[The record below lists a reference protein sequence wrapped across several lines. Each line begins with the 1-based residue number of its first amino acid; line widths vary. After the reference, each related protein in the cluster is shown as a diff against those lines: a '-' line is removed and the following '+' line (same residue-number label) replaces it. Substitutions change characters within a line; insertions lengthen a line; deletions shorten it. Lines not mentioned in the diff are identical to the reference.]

1 MEFRDRSSLAHKRNR
16 VYQQPKSVSV
26 SLFLDEVGKPLEPS
40 VPWQHTYPCLDDHG
54 HEPETECAR
63 WSSRT
68 CVPLDLYKPNSPSFP
83 LSVNPEQGHQLVVR
97 RPKNLISFP
106 SLDSNCGRA
115 DVSCPGAPKS
125 GYVPLPPCRCDTHHN
140 DDAID
145 IQLELGLEFA
155 IGKTRAAVPVPTHCK
170 TRLRVLAWLKD
181 VVVEPAGCGPWV
193 SFLPMC
199 ESSIGSDL
207 SLSSAVWCG
216 SVDIDVDVDARV
228 EHESES
234 EIGSGYEPES
244 EPEPE
249 TEPEPSSFAPVMDDM
264 TDTES
269 RETCVQEIDTWPYDG
284 RGLYEHHPN
293 HECGLACYFAC
304 RQRRQLRRRGRKGTF
319 RTGGSFGKALLGR
332 LVPWTSSSGKRVVV
346 RAREEGPVM
355 LNSDVPHPPW
365 WLSYRSNDD
374 TLEEDEDDGDLELW
388 LEHTTQMQLLDHEMR
403 FQLALNQHTAFCLRQ
418 EARLDISP
426 NAKVHIPRGGLITL
440 LQKALLYIEVETHWS
455 NDGKPN
461 SCTSPFSLLANHVC
475 ASSMPASPGG
485 TPQGRNGTKADK
497 RRTSPKSAN
506 RQKRARLENQEN
518 KDKETTPG
526 LGSRG
531 PPQSSG
537 TPNKKKTPNA
547 KAKPAKPPAVI
558 TLKGHSLEVFVVA
571 WNPKIPSL
579 LATGGKDST
588 LRLWNVPED
597 GTEPILPTRICMHL
611 PAGPACDITTISW
624 NSDGTLL
631 ATGAY
636 DGIVRVWT
644 FRGELF
650 CVMTQHQGPIFSVKW
665 SKSGWLLTG
674 SLDETAI
681 VWDVDAGGRPK
692 QRTSSDRSMADG
704 CLDVEWLD
712 GEFFATC
719 GSDRNIFVEC
729 IGETTPIAKLQGH
742 NDEINQLKYES
753 EYKLLASGSDDY
765 TACIWKVDDVA
776 QYLAQSSKNI
786 KPRPDVRSF
795 THKLRGHEGEVAN
808 IQWQPKGDRETY
820 DPILVTSS
828 FDGTVR
834 MWNGHTGDCI
844 SIFQAGSG
852 KVCGHSFAPRPDIL
866 AIVAGNKLILAKDG
880 KEFFSWQ
887 DKDAL
892 FETAWRV
899 DGKAVAAAMEN
910 SMVAVVRMPSITI
923 PGEED
928 KAETA

>member
-83 LSVNPEQGHQLVVR
+83 LIIAVVPTFLV
-97 RPKNLISFP
+97 LALP
-106 SLDSNCGRA
+106 SLDTSRSRRA
-115 DVSCPGAPKS
+115 AATRTTTTTRSTFNLNS
-125 GYVPLPPCRCDTHHN
+125 GSSSRSARL
-140 DDAID
+140 
-145 IQLELGLEFA
+145 
-155 IGKTRAAVPVPTHCK
+155 RAAVTSPDPLQDPSARPGVAQRRGGGARGVWAVGVVSPDV
-170 TRLRVLAWLKD
+170 RVVDWIGF
-181 VVVEPAGCGPWV
+181 VVEFG
-193 SFLPMC
+193 
-199 ESSIGSDL
+199 
-207 SLSSAVWCG
+207 
-216 SVDIDVDVDARV
+216 V

-249 TEPEPSSFAPVMDDM
+249 PEPEPSSFAPVMDDM
-264 TDTES
+264 TDTRAGKLVYRRLIRGHTTVEDCTSIIRTTSAGSHVIS
-269 RETCVQEIDTWPYDG
+269 RVATTTITTTGEKRNVSDRWFIWK
-284 RGLYEHHPN
+284 GLV
-293 HECGLACYFAC
+293 
-304 RQRRQLRRRGRKGTF
+304 
-319 RTGGSFGKALLGR
+319 GR

-346 RAREEGPVM
+346 RAQEGPAM

-365 WLSYRSNDD
+365 WLSYRS
-374 TLEEDEDDGDLELW
+374 
-388 LEHTTQMQLLDHEMR
+388 
-403 FQLALNQHTAFCLRQ
+403 HTAFCLRQ

-455 NDGKPN
+455 N
-461 SCTSPFSLLANHVC
+461 
-475 ASSMPASPGG
+475 SSGQPCLRVVDACLSGG
-485 TPQGRNGTKADK
+485 TPQGRNGAKADK

-729 IGETTPIAKLQGH
+729 IVRVQA
-742 NDEINQLKYES
+742 
-753 EYKLLASGSDDY
+753 LASGSDDY